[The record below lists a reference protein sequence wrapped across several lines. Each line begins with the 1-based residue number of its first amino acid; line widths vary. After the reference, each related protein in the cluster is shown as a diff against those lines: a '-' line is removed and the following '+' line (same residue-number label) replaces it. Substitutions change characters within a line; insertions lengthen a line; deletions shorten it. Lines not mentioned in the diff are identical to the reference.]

1 MKGRGLLV
9 ALFTLGAV
17 LLSWPF
23 LSIANQTRVVLGI
36 PVLVLY
42 LFAVWAAIIA
52 VLFWLT
58 RPAGRPDA

>member
-1 MKGRGLLV
+1 MKGRDLLV
-9 ALFTLGAV
+9 ALFALGAV

-23 LSIANQTRVVLGI
+23 LAIVNQPRAILGV

-58 RPAGRPDA
+58 RPAGGPDA